1 MRAIVVNRPQDA
13 EAFVSLEE
21 SLDEREL
28 MPGDVTVDVD
38 FSSLNFKDALA
49 LAGRPGIV
57 RAQRLIAGIDLMGV
71 VARSDAPAFAKGDR
85 VLVNGCGLGETHH
98 GGLASRAR
106 VSSEWL
112 VPVPAAFSQSQAAA
126 IGTAGFTAMLAV
138 KALERAGAA
147 GEILVTGAGGGL
159 GSIAVMLLSRLGFRV
174 VASTG
179 RSSEHARLMQ
189 LGASEVIDRATL
201 SEAGKPLQAQRWG
214 GAIDSVGGATLA
226 NVSAQLKYGATVAV
240 CGNAQ
245 SADVPLS
252 VYPLILRAVSLVGIN
267 SVETPRA
274 DRLDAWA
281 RLAHDIDRD
290 LLDLITSTIGL
301 ADARAAAE
309 RMLAGEGRGRV
320 VVDVRL

>member
-1 MRAIVVNRPQDA
+1 VRAIVVTRPHDA
-13 EAFVSLEE
+13 EEVVSLEE
-21 SLDEREL
+21 NFDEHDL
-28 MPGDVTVDVD
+28 MPGDITIDVD

-49 LAGRPGIV
+49 LSGRPGVV
-57 RAQRLIAGIDLMGV
+57 RAKRLIAGIDLVGIV
-71 VARSDAPAFAKGDR
+71 TESDAPAFAKGDR

-106 VSSEWL
+106 VKSEWL
-112 VPVPAAFSQSQAAA
+112 VPVPAVFTQSQAAA

-138 KALERAGAA
+138 KALERAGAG
-147 GEILVTGAGGGL
+147 GEILVTGAAGGL

-179 RSSEHARLMQ
+179 RSSEHDRLRQ
-189 LGASEVIDRATL
+189 LGASAVIDRATL
-201 SEAGKPLQAQRWG
+201 SEAGKPLQTQRWG

-226 NVSAQLKYGATVAV
+226 NVSAQLAYGATVAV

-245 SADVPLS
+245 SAEVPLS
-252 VYPLILRAVSLVGIN
+252 VYPLILRGVSLVGIN

-281 RLAHDIDRD
+281 RLARDIDRD
-290 LLDLITSTIGL
+290 LLDSFTSTIGL
-301 ADARAAAE
+301 ADAPAEAE
-309 RMLAGEGRGRV
+309 RMLAGDGRGRV
-320 VVDVRL
+320 VVDVRH